1 MFSQAFGWAGGPG
14 MAGDGGVQ
22 QRHEGEPA
30 EDDQGDCPLPHGP
43 QRWGRGLRSPN
54 GDWEAG
60 LTEELCGWKRLSS
73 CLSVPHKVN

>member
-14 MAGDGGVQ
+14 MAGDRGVQ

-43 QRWGRGLRSPN
+43 QRRGRGLRSPN
-54 GDWEAG
+54 GD
-60 LTEELCGWKRLSS
+60 
-73 CLSVPHKVN
+73 